1 MDLTPRPTESSKKR
15 RRWMPI
21 VLLSLV
27 GVGGVVIVTQFL
39 TSAIDYYCNVDEIG
53 VRSGC
58 ETTSRLRVQGTV
70 EQNSL
75 KKTDNKTSFVMTFNN
90 KSITVAYAGDP
101 GGVFQECISVVA
113 HGRMVNEVF
122 ESNRIE
128 VKHSNEYVEK
138 NSERLETS
146 GSAACSQAQE

>member
-1 MDLTPRPTESSKKR
+1 MDLTPRPTEPSKKR

-58 ETTSRLRVQGTV
+58 ETSSRLRVQGTV

-90 KSITVAYAGDP
+90 KSITVTYAGDP

>member
-1 MDLTPRPTESSKKR
+1 MDLTPRPTEPSKKR

-101 GGVFQECISVVA
+101 GGVFPECISGVA
-113 HGRMVNEVF
+113 HGRIVNEVF

-128 VKHSNEYVEK
+128 VKHSNEYVEQ